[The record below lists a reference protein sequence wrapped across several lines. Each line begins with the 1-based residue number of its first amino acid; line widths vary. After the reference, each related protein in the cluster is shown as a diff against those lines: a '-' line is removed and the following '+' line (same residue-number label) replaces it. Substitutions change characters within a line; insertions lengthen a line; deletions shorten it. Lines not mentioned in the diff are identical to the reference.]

1 MASLTR
7 GPPPLLRPN
16 RAQSG
21 LNVHTSHTQG
31 QVQGQGQGG
40 NPQRPVPRDTEILPF
55 HTTKT
60 RVVGDTPLNTPAQP
74 VIAIAPR
81 LAAVAGT
88 GTGMGTGGGG
98 GGVGGVLGGGGGGR
112 PIGRIGIAPHAATP
126 GNTPSSL
133 ETMGRRIAG
142 KLQGNK
148 GPLSGSGVGSPG
160 PGVGG
165 GDTRIAP
172 SYE

>member
-7 GPPPLLRPN
+7 GPPPLLMRP
-16 RAQSG
+16 QPG
-21 LNVHTSHTQG
+21 LNVHTSNPHGDNQLGDHQNQNQNQQTQ
-31 QVQGQGQGG
+31 
-40 NPQRPVPRDTEILPF
+40 RAIPRDTECLPYTNPK
-55 HTTKT
+55 H
-60 RVVGDTPLNTPAQP
+60 RGVGDTPLNTPAQP
-74 VIAIAPR
+74 IAPR
-81 LAAVAGT
+81 LSALGGGPLGT
-88 GTGMGTGGGG
+88 GTAPG
-98 GGVGGVLGGGGGGR
+98 GGGGGGR
-112 PIGRIGIAPHAATP
+112 GMGRPIGRTGPGLAHAATP

-148 GPLSGSGVGSPG
+148 GAVGTSGVGSPG
-160 PGVGG
+160 GG